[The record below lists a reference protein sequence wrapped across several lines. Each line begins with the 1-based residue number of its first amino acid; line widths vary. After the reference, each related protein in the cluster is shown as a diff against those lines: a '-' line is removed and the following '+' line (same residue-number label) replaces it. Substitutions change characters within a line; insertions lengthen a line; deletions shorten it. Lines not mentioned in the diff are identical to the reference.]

1 MTVEVIVPW
10 RAGCPHRL
18 AAIEWLWTRWRLFHP
33 RWALT
38 LATAPAGEWCKAE
51 AVMPA
56 ISASTASTIIVAD
69 ADVWAEG
76 VEEAVQAVEAGGW
89 WAVPHLY
96 VHRLTEE
103 GTAALYNGVPFT
115 DAGQIGRG
123 EPPYVGVPG
132 GGMVVVRRE
141 LALDVPLDRRFVGWG
156 GEDHAW
162 GYALE
167 SFAGEP
173 WRSDRPLWHLWHPPQ
188 ERRSRKVGSVAS
200 ERLRR
205 RYRDARSFQAD
216 MRAIVEEA
224 RHEWEPRRINGSAR

>member
-18 AAIEWLWTRWRLFHP
+18 AAVQWLWTRWRSCHP
-33 RWALT
+33 QWTLT
-38 LATAPAGEWCKAE
+38 LATAPPGEWIKAA
-51 AVMPA
+51 AVMPYIA
-56 ISASTASTIIVAD
+56 ASSAGVVIVAD

-76 VEEAVQAVEAGGW
+76 IEEAVDAVDAGGW

-103 GTAALYNGVPFT
+103 GTTAVYAGSPFSEAA
-115 DAGQIGRG
+115 QIGRG

-132 GGMVVVRRE
+132 GGMVVIRRE
-141 LALDVPLDRRFVGWG
+141 LALDVPLDPRFVGWG

-167 SFAGEP
+167 SFVGAP

-188 ERRSRKVGSVAS
+188 DRRSRKVGSVAS

-205 RYRDARSFQAD
+205 RYRDARAFQSD
-216 MRAIVEEA
+216 MRVVVEEA
-224 RHEWEPRRINGSAR
+224 RREWGIGGER